1 LPALPYPSY
10 SIENLYL
17 FPVYHSQDEYQ
28 RGIGQAAPAWD
39 AKRLPKFWFDPKAKD
54 STKRNVVYD
63 SVLALDVNGKEMT
76 DANGK
81 IMLDVLM
88 LTKQEASTVNIPPPF
103 GNVPGATAPPVPCP
117 MRPLASNEEI
127 YYQFGGVLAVKNT
140 DLFDNAQSGFAAS
153 DRALLQSI
161 ATKLGL

>member
-1 LPALPYPSY
+1 MPALPYPSY

-17 FPVYHSQDEYQ
+17 FPVYNCTDDYQ
-28 RGIGQAAPAWD
+28 RGTGQAAPAWD
-39 AKRLPKFWFDPKAKD
+39 GTRLPKFWFDPTATD
-54 STKRNVVYD
+54 SLTRNVVYN
-63 SVLALDVNGKEMT
+63 SVLALDNNGKEMT